1 MCYVLVCRSLKPPPH
16 GKTATY
22 KEVHLSTTYS
32 LNENSTAPRR
42 SVERS
47 NIRYPYL
54 PIVFAKGLLAKMYRE
69 LFWKVNYLVKKVLK
83 GLYCNGVKFA
93 RRM

>member
-47 NIRYPYL
+47 NIRYIIFL
-54 PIVFAKGLLAKMYRE
+54 IVFAKELLAKIILESY
-69 LFWKVNYLVKKVLK
+69 YIVKKVLK
-83 GLYCNGVKFA
+83 RLYCNGVKFA